1 MTRSVPVSKSRVSRR
16 TAMLAAALVVVAG
29 GAFAARE
36 ASGADASD
44 AAAPTP
50 APVHAPA
57 HAVAP
62 TASTPTASAATAP
75 AVRHA
80 AAPPTPLVP
89 DTVVVERE
97 AFGYVGNGR
106 RDPFRSLMVTAALRP
121 LPSELRL
128 VAVAYDPTGV
138 SSVAILRD
146 GTTHAQHR
154 VGVGERVGRMR
165 VVRIRPRTVVFAVE
179 ELGFSRTEVVTL
191 SDSSATSRP

>member
-1 MTRSVPVSKSRVSRR
+1 MKAPAKSGLGAAANRR
-16 TAMLAAALVVVAG
+16 TAVYVGALVVVAV
-29 GAFAARE
+29 GAAAVRV
-36 ASGADASD
+36 ASGADAEPAD
-44 AAAPTP
+44 ARPAPHTAAPHTARAAHALRDVRAH
-50 APVHAPA
+50 APVAR
-57 HAVAP
+57 VAP
-62 TASTPTASAATAP
+62 P
-75 AVRHA
+75 A
-80 AAPPTPLVP
+80 P

-97 AFGYVGNGR
+97 SFAYAGEGR
-106 RDPFRSLMVTAALRP
+106 RDPFRSLMATAALRP

-146 GTTHAQHR
+146 GTTRAQHR

-191 SDSSATSRP
+191 SDSSATKQP

>member
-1 MTRSVPVSKSRVSRR
+1 MKRMTLGGAVSRR
-16 TAMLAAALVVVAG
+16 TALYAGALVVAAVGAVAVRV
-29 GAFAARE
+29 AD
-36 ASGADASD
+36 ASGAAEPL
-44 AAAPTP
+44 AAPI
-50 APVHAPA
+50 
-57 HAVAP
+57 AVP
-62 TASTPTASAATAP
+62 ITAP
-75 AVRHA
+75 IAVPVRHA
-80 AAPPTPLVP
+80 AAPGPVAPGHDAPHVAPSAP

-97 AFGYVGNGR
+97 SFAYTGGAR

-138 SSVAILRD
+138 GSVAILRD
-146 GTTHAQHR
+146 GTTRAQHR

-191 SDSSATSRP
+191 SDSSATKQP

>member
-1 MTRSVPVSKSRVSRR
+1 MNRR
-16 TAMLAAALVVVAG
+16 MMLYVGALVIVAG
-29 GAFAARE
+29 GAAAVQV
-36 ASGADASD
+36 ASGADAPASVPT
-44 AAAPTP
+44 AAPTP
-50 APVHAPA
+50 VIAHAP
-57 HAVAP
+57 P
-62 TASTPTASAATAP
+62 
-75 AVRHA
+75 HA
-80 AAPPTPLVP
+80 AASHAAASHPAPSHHATPPAPVVT

-97 AFGYVGNGR
+97 AFGYTGGGR
-106 RDPFRSLMVTAALRP
+106 RDPFRSLMATAALRP

-138 SSVAILRD
+138 GSVAILRD

-191 SDSSATSRP
+191 SDSSATKQP

>member
-1 MTRSVPVSKSRVSRR
+1 MNRR
-16 TAMLAAALVVVAG
+16 TTLYVAALAVVAG
-29 GAFAARE
+29 GAVAARV
-36 ASGADASD
+36 ASGADTGD
-44 AAAPTP
+44 ATATP
-50 APVHAPA
+50 APRVAHTMPQTTATAHVAAHVAAHAPA
-57 HAVAP
+57 TPHA
-62 TASTPTASAATAP
+62 
-75 AVRHA
+75 RHA
-80 AAPPTPLVP
+80 GPPVPIAP

-97 AFGYVGNGR
+97 TFGYAGDGR

-138 SSVAILRD
+138 GSVAILRD

-154 VGVGERVGRMR
+154 VGVGGRVGRMR

-191 SDSSATSRP
+191 SDSSATKQP